1 MSYHFY
7 DKWVF
12 RFEFILRNIDIGFD
26 FMNEKVRNLE
36 YQSLFEIFHFDQLVF
51 KDASKQFL

>member
-1 MSYHFY
+1 MVYHFY

-12 RFEFILRNIDIGFD
+12 RFEFILRNINIGFD

-36 YQSLFEIFHFDQLVF
+36 YQSSCEIFHFD
-51 KDASKQFL
+51 